1 MEKLKLKE
9 QKVLDYVKNFKME
22 NGFAPSVRDICRD
35 LNYKST
41 STVHMYLNRLERFGY
56 ITKEDGKSRAITL
69 NDDAPSVR
77 AVPIVGTV
85 AAGQPILAEQNFEG
99 YVGYVGAR
107 GDAELFALKVKG
119 ESMIEAGI
127 LDGDLVIAEKTCYA
141 ENGEIVVALV
151 EDEATV
157 NKQLS
162 ASKDGSYTTIDLTDT
177 SLVAVLNENDGYY
190 HLGDTNG
197 PVIFIDLTTDSKF
210 VSSVQMICA
219 HQRMGTYIYD
229 INGKVSEKRS
239 YNELFT
245 QYGMPETTESVTEP
259 IRVPLT
265 EKLAEAIKSFGNK
278 NSWWAEDSEANIF
291 DRVLLGQPY
300 NREFAWLLFCGYFS

>member
-69 NDDAPSVR
+69 NVDAPKVC
-77 AVPIVGTV
+77 AVPVIGTV

-99 YVGYVGAR
+99 YVGYVGSR
-107 GDAELFALKVKG
+107 GEAELFALKVKG

-157 NKQLS
+157 KTFFRE
-162 ASKDGSYTTIDLTDT
+162 DGHYRLQPENETMEPIIVNEVDILGRV
-177 SLVAVLNENDGYY
+177 VA
-190 HLGDTNG
+190 
-197 PVIFIDLTTDSKF
+197 I
-210 VSSVQMICA
+210 Q
-219 HQRMGTYIYD
+219 
-229 INGKVSEKRS
+229 RS
-239 YNELFT
+239 Y
-245 QYGMPETTESVTEP
+245 
-259 IRVPLT
+259 I
-265 EKLAEAIKSFGNK
+265 
-278 NSWWAEDSEANIF
+278 
-291 DRVLLGQPY
+291 
-300 NREFAWLLFCGYFS
+300 

>member
-1 MEKLKLKE
+1 MEKLKAKE
-9 QKVLDYVKNFKME
+9 EKDLNYIKNFSME

-56 ITKEDGKSRAITL
+56 ISKEDGKSRAITL
-69 NDDAPSVR
+69 NTAAPKVC
-77 AVPIVGTV
+77 AVPVIGTV

-157 NKQLS
+157 KTFFREEGHYRLQPE
-162 ASKDGSYTTIDLTDT
+162 
-177 SLVAVLNENDGYY
+177 NETMDPIIVNE
-190 HLGDTNG
+190 
-197 PVIFIDLTTDSKF
+197 V
-210 VSSVQMICA
+210 
-219 HQRMGTYIYD
+219 D
-229 INGKVSEKRS
+229 ILGKVVAIQRS
-239 YNELFT
+239 Y
-245 QYGMPETTESVTEP
+245 
-259 IRVPLT
+259 I
-265 EKLAEAIKSFGNK
+265 
-278 NSWWAEDSEANIF
+278 
-291 DRVLLGQPY
+291 
-300 NREFAWLLFCGYFS
+300 

>member
-69 NDDAPSVR
+69 NGDMPKVS
-77 AVPIVGTV
+77 AVPVIGTV

-107 GDAELFALKVKG
+107 GDAVLFALKVKG

-151 EDEATV
+151 DDEATV
-157 NKQLS
+157 KTFFRENGHYRLQPE
-162 ASKDGSYTTIDLTDT
+162 
-177 SLVAVLNENDGYY
+177 NEAMA
-190 HLGDTNG
+190 
-197 PVIFIDLTTDSKF
+197 PII
-210 VSSVQMICA
+210 
-219 HQRMGTYIYD
+219 
-229 INGKVSEKRS
+229 VSEVDILGRVVAIQRS
-239 YNELFT
+239 Y
-245 QYGMPETTESVTEP
+245 
-259 IRVPLT
+259 I
-265 EKLAEAIKSFGNK
+265 
-278 NSWWAEDSEANIF
+278 
-291 DRVLLGQPY
+291 
-300 NREFAWLLFCGYFS
+300 